1 MVGRFSRTKQG
12 YGFVRP
18 SDARSTERDGDI
30 RVPFVASSDAADGD
44 TVRVRITKESHVG
57 RPGLSGEVVEV
68 LQRRTTRFVGVA
80 FQSAGE
86 HWVQVDGTQFPRPV
100 WVGDPGAK
108 SVQDDDK
115 VIIELIRFPSTL
127 QDGEGVIV
135 EILGAADAPGVDT
148 HRRLLPSLVCPVHSL
163 KVF

>member
-1 MVGRFSRTKQG
+1 M
-12 YGFVRP
+12 
-18 SDARSTERDGDI
+18 
-30 RVPFVASSDAADGD
+30 
-44 TVRVRITKESHVG
+44 
-57 RPGLSGEVVEV
+57 
-68 LQRRTTRFVGVA
+68 
-80 FQSAGE
+80 
-86 HWVQVDGTQFPRPV
+86 QVDGTQFPRPV